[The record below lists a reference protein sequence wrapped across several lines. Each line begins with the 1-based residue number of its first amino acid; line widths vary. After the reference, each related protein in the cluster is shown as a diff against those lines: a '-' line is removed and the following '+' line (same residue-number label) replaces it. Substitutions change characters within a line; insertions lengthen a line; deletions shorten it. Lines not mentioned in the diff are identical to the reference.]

1 MIPAICA
8 AAQLQKIRIALANA
22 FDFRKRQPRV
32 LRTPLTPGATTMQP
46 VTTRRREC
54 ATSVD
59 GVTFTIA
66 ESLDSQFECLSL
78 VHERYVASGLMQ
90 PNQYGVRV
98 LPEHCEP
105 FSVIL
110 MAYDE
115 YGIIC
120 TSTLILDGPR
130 GLPIEELYPDEIQ
143 QRRGAGLKL
152 AEVSCLA
159 GQTSA
164 DPLAKRSR
172 PPIGRMMT
180 FLGGLAQFLQ
190 VDRLVI
196 AVHPR
201 HSRFYRRKFGFEAFG
216 EEKSYGKVQ
225 DRPAVPCEIVDIP
238 TTLQGLLDKDTE
250 FQLPQWRKPNPT
262 RIQYDMLSFDVDERL
277 IFA

>member
-8 AAQLQKIRIALANA
+8 VERFQKFRAALANV
-22 FDFRKRQPRV
+22 FDFRHLRPRF
-32 LRTPLTPGATTMQP
+32 LRTPLNPGPSTMQP
-46 VTTRRREC
+46 VSTRRREC

-105 FSVIL
+105 YSAIL
-110 MAYDE
+110 MAYDQL
-115 YGIIC
+115 GVVC
-120 TSTLILDGPR
+120 TSTLVLDGPR
-130 GLPIEELYPDEIQ
+130 GLPIEELYPDEVQ
-143 QRRGAGLKL
+143 QRRDAGLKL

-159 GQTSA
+159 GQTSS
-164 DPLAKRSR
+164 DPLTRPSR
-172 PPIGRMMT
+172 PPIARMMT

-190 VDRLVI
+190 VDRLLI

-201 HSRFYRRKFGFEAFG
+201 HSRFYRRKFGFEVFG
-216 EEKSYGKVQ
+216 EEKTYGKVQ
-225 DRPAVPCEIVDIP
+225 NRPAIPCEIVDIP
-238 TTLQGLLDKDTE
+238 TTLKGLLDNDRD
-250 FQLPQWRKPNPT
+250 FRLPQWRKPNPH

>member
-8 AAQLQKIRIALANA
+8 IERFQKIRMAVGSV
-22 FDFRKRQPRV
+22 FDFGAWRPRFE
-32 LRTPLTPGATTMQP
+32 RTTATPGAATMQP
-46 VTTRRREC
+46 VTFRRREC
-54 ATSVD
+54 ATTVD

-66 ESLDSQFECLSL
+66 ESLDSQFECLAL

-98 LPEHCEP
+98 LREHCEP

-115 YGIIC
+115 MSVVC
-120 TSTLILDGPR
+120 TATLILDGPS
-130 GLPIEELYPDEIQ
+130 GLPLEELYPDEIQ
-143 QRRGAGLKL
+143 QRRDAGLKL

-159 GQTSA
+159 GLTSS
-164 DPLAKRSR
+164 DPTIKRSR
-172 PPIGRMMT
+172 PPIARMMT
-180 FLGGLAQFLQ
+180 FLGGLAQSLQ

-201 HSRFYRRKFGFEAFG
+201 HCRFYRRKFGFEAFG
-216 EEKSYGKVQ
+216 EEKSYGKVE

-238 TTLQGLLDKDTE
+238 TTLQGLLDRDPA

-262 RIQYDMLSFDVDERL
+262 RIRYDMLNFDVDERL